1 MTISEIDLLFPFF
14 VFAYGALVT
23 FVLHI
28 PALIQLA
35 EERLPPAMLTQIQA
49 HRHLAF
55 ICLFVGSLWSL
66 QNLIID

>member
-14 VFAYGALVT
+14 VFAYGASVT

-28 PALIQLA
+28 PALIRVA
-35 EERLPPAMLTQIQA
+35 ENQLPPAMLSQIQA

-55 ICLFVGSLWSL
+55 VCLLVGSLWSL
-66 QNLIID
+66 QNLLLG